1 MRVKEIMSTT
11 VHTCQPDTDLGTVA
25 NMMWEYDCGFI
36 PVVGASGT
44 VTGLVTD
51 RDICIAA
58 AMRRLAPG
66 HISAAQAMSDTVH
79 ACFPDDSIE
88 LALASMKQFKVRR
101 LPVIDSTGT
110 VEGVI
115 SMNDIVRAA
124 GTRDLPAKDVI
135 GTLADICE
143 PRTLAVAQ
151 S

>member
-1 MRVKEIMSTT
+1 MRVKEIMSTP

-25 NMMWEYDCGFI
+25 SMMWEHDCGFI

-51 RDICIAA
+51 RDICIAT

-66 HISAAQAMSDTVH
+66 HISTAQAMSETVH
-79 ACFPDDSIE
+79 ACFPDDSIA

-101 LPVIDSTGT
+101 LPVIESNGT
-110 VEGVI
+110 IEGVI

-124 GTRDLPAKDVI
+124 GAKDLPVKDVV

-143 PRTLAVAQ
+143 PRTVAAH